1 VAVDYNGQSAEASAR
16 GDGGYDAFVKA
27 LKKCLKQ
34 FDLSMPKLVDY
45 EERIPPGGRTDALV
59 ETSISWAL
67 GKGRLLVTT
76 GIDSDQLAAAIQATE
91 KMLNTAV
98 LPPETSE

>member
-1 VAVDYNGQSAEASAR
+1 MKR
-16 GDGGYDAFVKA
+16 
-27 LKKCLKQ
+27 
-34 FDLSMPKLVDY
+34 FDLKCPRLSDY
-45 EERIPPGGRTDALV
+45 QVRIPPGGRTDALV